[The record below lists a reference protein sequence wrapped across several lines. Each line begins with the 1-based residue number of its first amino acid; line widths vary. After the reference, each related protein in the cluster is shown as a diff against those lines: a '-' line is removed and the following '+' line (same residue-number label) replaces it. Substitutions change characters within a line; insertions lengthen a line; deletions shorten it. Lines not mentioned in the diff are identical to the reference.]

1 MYLHIYLHFI
11 SLFNYNIHSYLHML
25 IHITLS
31 PTPRALS
38 LSLHI
43 CAHQADLIFT
53 SGANGIS
60 FGLGHSSALLDGQY
74 KVVA

>member
-1 MYLHIYLHFI
+1 
-11 SLFNYNIHSYLHML
+11 ML

-53 SGANGIS
+53 SG
-60 FGLGHSSALLDGQY
+60 GLGHSSALLDGQY